1 MSKEPTFSVYSPLSR
16 TNIATGFKSVDSAEF
31 FIEQYFDK
39 SHAAQMR
46 VIEEK
51 AKK

>member
-39 SHAAQMR
+39 SHAKQMR

>member
-1 MSKEPTFSVYSPLSR
+1 MSKEPTFSVYSSLLEG
-16 TNIATGFKSVDSAEF
+16 NIATGFKTKESALFFVDN
-31 FIEQYFDK
+31 YHDK
-39 SHAAQMR
+39 RESKQMR

>member
-1 MSKEPTFSVYSPLSR
+1 MSKEPTFSVYSSLLEANS
-16 TNIATGFKSVDSAEF
+16 ATGFKTKESALFYIKHFHCRKEA
-31 FIEQYFDK
+31 
-39 SHAAQMR
+39 SQMR